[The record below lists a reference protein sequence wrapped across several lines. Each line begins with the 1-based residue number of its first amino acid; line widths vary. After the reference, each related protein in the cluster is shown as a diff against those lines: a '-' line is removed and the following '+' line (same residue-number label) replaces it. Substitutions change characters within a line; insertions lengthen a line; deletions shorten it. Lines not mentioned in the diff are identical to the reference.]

1 MGSGSLLGQII
12 QYFQTNSGQY
22 WQYVGQHIV
31 LTVATLVISMIIA
44 LPLGYIGSRIKPVAQ
59 FCVMFAQLLRII
71 PSLALLF
78 LLIPFIGTGV
88 VPALIALIVLAL
100 PPLLINTIL
109 GFNEVSPLYK
119 EVGIALGMDRRQI
132 EIPLALPYILNGI
145 KLALVEIIASA
156 TLATYIGA
164 GGLGTLI
171 FTGLG
176 LYDMSY
182 VVIGAVSVAILS
194 LLAMI
199 SFDFLIRKVQKHDR
213 TNYSI

>member
-1 MGSGSLLGQII
+1 M
-12 QYFQTNSGQY
+12 
-22 WQYVGQHIV
+22 
-31 LTVATLVISMIIA
+31 
-44 LPLGYIGSRIKPVAQ
+44 
-59 FCVMFAQLLRII
+59 
-71 PSLALLF
+71 ALLF
-78 LLIPFIGTGV
+78 LLIPFIGTGMF
-88 VPALIALIVLAL
+88 PAIIALVVLAL

-119 EVGIALGMDRRQI
+119 EVGTALGMDPRQLRRQI

-182 VVIGAVSVAILS
+182 VVIGGVSVALLS
-194 LLAMI
+194 LLSMAG
-199 SFDFLIRKVQKHDR
+199 FDLLIRRVRQHDKAS
-213 TNYSI
+213 YSI

>member
-1 MGSGSLLGQII
+1 M
-12 QYFQTNSGQY
+12 
-22 WQYVGQHIV
+22 
-31 LTVATLVISMIIA
+31 
-44 LPLGYIGSRIKPVAQ
+44 
-59 FCVMFAQLLRII
+59 
-71 PSLALLF
+71 ALLF
-78 LLIPFIGTGV
+78 LLIPFIGTGML
-88 VPALIALIVLAL
+88 PAIIALVVLAL

-119 EVGIALGMDRRQI
+119 EVGTALGMDPRQLRRQI

-182 VVIGAVSVAILS
+182 VVIGGVSVALLS
-194 LLAMI
+194 LLSMAGL
-199 SFDFLIRKVQKHDR
+199 DLLIRRVRQHDKAS
-213 TNYSI
+213 YSI

>member
-1 MGSGSLLGQII
+1 MTSIMH
-12 QYFQTNSGQY
+12 YFQNDGGQY
-22 WQYVGQHIV
+22 LQYVWQHLYLSFIS
-31 LTVATLVISMIIA
+31 LAISMVIA
-44 LPLGYIGSRIKPVAQ
+44 LPLGYLGSRIRPVAAV
-59 FCVMFAQLLRII
+59 CTAFAQALRII

-78 LLIPFIGTGV
+78 LLIPFIGTGML
-88 VPALIALIVLAL
+88 PATIALVALAL

-119 EVGIALGMDRRQI
+119 EVGTALGMDQRQLRRQVA
-132 EIPLALPYILNGI
+132 IPLALPYILNGI

-176 LYDMSY
+176 LYDMTY
-182 VVIGAVSVAILS
+182 VVIGGVSVALLS
-194 LLAMI
+194 LLSMV
-199 SFDFLIRKVQKHDR
+199 SFDLVIRRMKK
-213 TNYSI
+213 NA

>member
-1 MGSGSLLGQII
+1 MMMSIMH
-12 QYFQTNSGQY
+12 YFQNDGGQY
-22 WQYVGQHIV
+22 LQYVWQHLYLSFIS
-31 LTVATLVISMIIA
+31 LAISMVIA
-44 LPLGYIGSRIKPVAQ
+44 LPLGYLGSRIRPVAAV
-59 FCVMFAQLLRII
+59 CTAFAQALRII

-78 LLIPFIGTGV
+78 LLIPFIGTGML
-88 VPALIALIVLAL
+88 PATIALVALAL

-119 EVGIALGMDRRQI
+119 EVGTALGMDQRQLRRQV

-176 LYDMSY
+176 LYDMTY
-182 VVIGAVSVAILS
+182 VVIGGVSVALLS
-194 LLAMI
+194 LLSMV
-199 SFDFLIRKVQKHDR
+199 SFDLVIRRMKK
-213 TNYSI
+213 NA

>member
-1 MGSGSLLGQII
+1 MLHQII
-12 QYFQTNSGQY
+12 NYFATDSGQY
-22 WQYVGQHIV
+22 WQYVGQHLLLSAI
-31 LTVATLVISMIIA
+31 TLAISLVIA
-44 LPLGYIGSRIKPVAQ
+44 LPLGYLGSRVKSVAA
-59 FCVMFAQLLRII
+59 FCTAFAQVLRII

-78 LLIPFIGTGV
+78 ILIPFIGTGML
-88 VPALIALIVLAL
+88 PAIIALVVLAL

-109 GFNEVSPLYK
+109 GFNEVSSLYK
-119 EVGIALGMDRRQI
+119 EVGRALGMDRRQLRRQI
-132 EIPLALPYILNGI
+132 EIPLAMPYILNGI

-182 VVIGAVSVAILS
+182 VVIGGVSVAILS
-194 LLAMI
+194 LIAMLG
-199 SFDFLIRKVQKHDR
+199 FDYLIKKVQKNEQ
-213 TNYSI
+213 TSNSI

>member
-1 MGSGSLLGQII
+1 MLHQII
-12 QYFQTNSGQY
+12 NYFATDSGQY
-22 WQYVGQHIV
+22 WQYVGQHLLLSAI
-31 LTVATLVISMIIA
+31 TLAISLVIA
-44 LPLGYIGSRIKPVAQ
+44 LPLGYLGSRVKPVAT
-59 FCVMFAQLLRII
+59 FCTAFAQVLRII

-78 LLIPFIGTGV
+78 ILIPFIGTGM
-88 VPALIALIVLAL
+88 VPAVIALVVLAL

-109 GFNEVSPLYK
+109 GFNEVSTLYK
-119 EVGIALGMDRRQI
+119 KVGLALGMNRRQLRKQI
-132 EIPLALPYILNGI
+132 EIPLAMPYILNGI

-182 VVIGAVSVAILS
+182 VVIGGVSVALLS
-194 LLAMI
+194 LIAML
-199 SFDFLIRKVQKHDR
+199 SFDYLIKKVQKNEQ
-213 TNYSI
+213 TSNPV